1 MVLDYNIRRKKQE
14 LVVKINQDLQMK
26 DIEKNTLSTV
36 KEIVIKNFK
45 NGY

>member
-1 MVLDYNIRRKKQE
+1 MVHDYNIRRKKQE

-26 DIEKNTLSTV
+26 DIKKNTLSTV

-45 NGY
+45 NGN

>member
-1 MVLDYNIRRKKQE
+1 MVHDYNIRRKKQE

-36 KEIVIKNFK
+36 KEIFIKNFK
-45 NGY
+45 NGN

>member
-1 MVLDYNIRRKKQE
+1 MVHDYNIRRKKQE
-14 LVVKINQDLQMK
+14 FVVKINQDLQMK

-45 NGY
+45 NGN